1 MCRRHRFDPWVGKIL
16 WRRKWPPIPIFL
28 PGKSHGQR
36 SLVGYIH
43 RAAKESDTTEQLNN
57 DNNISGKRKMSQIF
71 EILVLDMVHTQH
83 TSVNPW
89 RPGIPWWLRWSRIC
103 LQCGRPGFD
112 PSAGKI
118 PWRRKWQLTPLF
130 LPGQSHGQRSLVGFS
145 PWGQKES
152 DMTEWL
158 THTHPWTNLF
168 YKYLTSLQAQ
178 RCLITEVKNSYD
190 KDRLASGSYEIE
202 IH

>member
-1 MCRRHRFDPWVGKIL
+1 MAQPVQNSPAMQEMCRRHRFDPWVGKIL

-83 TSVNPW
+83 TSVNP
-89 RPGIPWWLRWSRIC
+89 
-103 LQCGRPGFD
+103 
-112 PSAGKI
+112 
-118 PWRRKWQLTPLF
+118 
-130 LPGQSHGQRSLVGFS
+130 
-145 PWGQKES
+145 
-152 DMTEWL
+152 
-158 THTHPWTNLF
+158 
-168 YKYLTSLQAQ
+168 
-178 RCLITEVKNSYD
+178 
-190 KDRLASGSYEIE
+190 
-202 IH
+202 